1 MSLFRIVHAVV
12 GRSCRS
18 FASSPINTATPSD
31 GFPGGSDGKASACNV
46 GVVGVILGL
55 GRSPGK
61 GNGSPLQY
69 SLPGEFH
76 GQRSLVGYN
85 PWARKE
91 LDTTEQL
98 TQQDPVMDGVWGSPN
113 CPSSAL
119 SRMTDLLVVADCV
132 LWQCHWPAL

>member
-1 MSLFRIVHAVV
+1 M
-12 GRSCRS
+12 
-18 FASSPINTATPSD
+18 
-31 GFPGGSDGKASACNV
+31 
-46 GVVGVILGL
+46 
-55 GRSPGK
+55 
-61 GNGSPLQY
+61 
-69 SLPGEFH
+69 
-76 GQRSLVGYN
+76 GYN
-85 PWARKE
+85 PWGRKE